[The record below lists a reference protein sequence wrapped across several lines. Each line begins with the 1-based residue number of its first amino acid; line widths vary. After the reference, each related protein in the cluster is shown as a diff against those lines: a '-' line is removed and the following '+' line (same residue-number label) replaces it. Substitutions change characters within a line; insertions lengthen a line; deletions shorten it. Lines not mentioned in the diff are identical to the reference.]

1 MVKKKAAELVI
12 KGGKKVGKKI
22 KDTLFGKKKSTKK
35 KSTKK
40 KSTKKKTTKKGKK
53 TKPATPPGAI
63 SKKAFLGVTG
73 AGATG
78 AAGLTAMTKDPYMK
92 QTRPVERITKKR
104 GGRLR

>member
-53 TKPATPPGAI
+53 T
-63 SKKAFLGVTG
+63 FLGVTG

>member
-1 MVKKKAAELVI
+1 MGKKKVELAI
-12 KGGKKVGKKI
+12 KGGKKIGKKI
-22 KDTLFGKKKSTKK
+22 KDTFFGKK

-53 TKPATPPGAI
+53 TKPTTPPGAI